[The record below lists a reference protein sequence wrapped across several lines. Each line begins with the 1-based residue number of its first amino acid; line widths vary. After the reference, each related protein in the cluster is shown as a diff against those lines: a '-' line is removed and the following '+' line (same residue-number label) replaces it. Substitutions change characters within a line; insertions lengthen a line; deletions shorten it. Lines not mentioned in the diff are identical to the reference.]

1 MRAGSAPFLIFHH
14 IGLLCNCL
22 YDKQAGKTVWAKGF
36 RLAVIKL
43 IATLT
48 IASCTFCTEMEDTMT
63 NQIPTTQTS
72 NTMVST
78 TADRPPAYR
87 KDFIS

>member
-1 MRAGSAPFLIFHH
+1 VGTTW
-14 IGLLCNCL
+14 G
-22 YDKQAGKTVWAKGF
+22 KGF

-48 IASCTFCTEMEDTMT
+48 IAFCTFGTEKEDTMT
-63 NQIPTTQTS
+63 NQVPTIQTS

-87 KDFIS
+87 KDFIL